1 MSQIAEPAG
10 RMLDAARAQRSAI
23 VQSEINQAV
32 AELRELYR
40 LVRLFPFYRYKAR
53 RALGHM
59 LTNLLKT
66 WCQSQELPD
75 VGVDWRMRQP
85 DFERFLRQ
93 IAEARR
99 VPSVD
104 EALDV
109 LHVNR
114 LHDEWLR
121 IARERNFDLGSRP
134 MSLFELNL
142 AWALKVGGP
151 IVRERWKHARP
162 YRAA

>member
-1 MSQIAEPAG
+1 
-10 RMLDAARAQRSAI
+10 MLTDELEVLSSTI
-23 VQSEINQAV
+23 VQDETNEAI

-40 LVRLFPFYRYKAR
+40 LVHMFPFYRYKAR
-53 RALGHM
+53 KALADM
-59 LTNLLKT
+59 LTSLLKA

-75 VGVDWRMRQP
+75 TGVHGRMRRL

-93 IAEARR
+93 IAEARG
-99 VPSVD
+99 VPSV
-104 EALDV
+104 EAALDV
-109 LHVNR
+109 HHVNR

-121 IARERNFDLGSRP
+121 VARERNFDLGCRP

-142 AWALKVGGP
+142 AWALKAGGP
-151 IVRERWKHARP
+151 IVRERWKQAQP